1 MDPAEVFIELEPG
14 TTADA
19 AVPPEVR
26 VVQQMPPRLAIVS
39 ADEAGIRA
47 LEAAPGVSAVF
58 AGDVPPEALERL
70 DVVGEPSPP
79 GGTSAGARRTASAT
93 ASPGTRRASKRPE
106 VGATSRPT

>member
-1 MDPAEVFIELEPG
+1 MGPAEVLIELEPG

-19 AVPPEVR
+19 AVPDDVR

-70 DVVGEPSPP
+70 DVVGRAFATGWNERRRPKDRIGDGLAWDTP
-79 GGTSAGARRTASAT
+79 GFEA
-93 ASPGTRRASKRPE
+93 P
-106 VGATSRPT
+106 